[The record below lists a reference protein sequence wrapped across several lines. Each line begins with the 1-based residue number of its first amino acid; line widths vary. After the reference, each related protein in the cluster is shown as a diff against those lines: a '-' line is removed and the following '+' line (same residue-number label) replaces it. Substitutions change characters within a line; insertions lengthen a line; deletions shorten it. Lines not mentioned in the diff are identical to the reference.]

1 MHAQKTELHSK
12 RSSLINHSFMQIND
26 RVGIIRVPEFNG
38 SLIIYINGAP
48 IGIIATSVPDRV
60 YGFVELQGECER
72 VALTRNRLVK
82 HVSACYNCYCIDIT
96 NT

>member
-1 MHAQKTELHSK
+1 MTLLLSLYLQLH
-12 RSSLINHSFMQIND
+12 D

-48 IGIIATSVPDRV
+48 IGIISTGVPDRV

-72 VALTRNRLVK
+72 VALTRNREIK
-82 HVSACYNCYCIDIT
+82 NVSLSAKMKYLDADC
-96 NT
+96 